1 MGEIRIK
8 MSGISLETA
17 ISVLIRNMGVTDK
30 ATVEKSKVRFAT
42 FLKEWQSDVKNEP
55 KLYFEHDVKYDEM
68 VAVGPTNFT
77 SFCEHHLLM
86 FTGEIMIAYIP
97 NPKVGVIGVSKFS
110 RIIDHFS
117 HRLQLQERLTHQI
130 ADFLEDKLGTS
141 DVAVWVNGEHAC
153 MRIRGVR
160 QPNSRVLTDDLRGK
174 FKSNQSTRMEFLS
187 LVNLCP
193 K

>member
-1 MGEIRIK
+1 MSEEID
-8 MSGISLETA
+8 LETA
-17 ISVLIRNMGVTDK
+17 IGVLIRNMGVSDE

-42 FLKEWQSDVKNEP
+42 FVKEWQKDTENEP
-55 KLYFEHDVKYDEM
+55 KLYFEHDVDYDEM
-68 VAVGPTNFT
+68 VAVGPSTFV

-86 FTGEIMIAYIP
+86 FTGEVMIAYIP

-110 RIIDHFS
+110 RIIDHFA

-130 ADFLEDKLGTS
+130 ADFLESKLGTP

-174 FKSNQSTRMEFLS
+174 FKTNSATRMEFLS
-187 LVNLCP
+187 LVSS
-193 K
+193 